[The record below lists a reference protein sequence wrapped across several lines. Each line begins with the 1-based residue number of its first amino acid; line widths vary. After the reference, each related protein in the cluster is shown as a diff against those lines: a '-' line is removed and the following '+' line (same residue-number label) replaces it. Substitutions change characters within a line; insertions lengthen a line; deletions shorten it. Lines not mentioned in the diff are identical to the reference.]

1 MDRTYRRIFA
11 GAAAVALTVSSV
23 GSALAQDETTAPAES
38 AAAGGSYTI
47 GMTNTIVGNGWR
59 EEMRC
64 SILAQAAA
72 SGQVADVEEFHQNS
86 DAAGQA
92 ESIRNFIA
100 AGVDA
105 ILVNPADAAALDE
118 AIKEAT
124 DAGIVVVSM
133 DQAVTA
139 PTAYS
144 ITNDHTE
151 YARLGADWL
160 FSTLG
165 SGDVYYM
172 RGAAGAPADNDRDA
186 GFKAALEDYP
196 DINIVQED
204 ATGWNFDNGKRL
216 MLDFLA
222 SGLPVDGVWTS
233 GIDFVIPQAFQES
246 DVPFVPVVG
255 ADSAEFV
262 SQLVGPNALE
272 GFQGA
277 FVTNPASIG
286 GAAVTLALQ
295 ALNGEIP
302 KVPADS
308 ESAVV
313 HITPVLFENVTEEG
327 RAAAEAALDPDLP
340 GTWPVGITV
349 PDWTTY
355 SKEDLLACGG
365 EPIGES

>member
-1 MDRTYRRIFA
+1 MDRTYRRLFA
-11 GAAAVALTVSSV
+11 GAAAAALTVTSV
-23 GSALAQDETTAPAES
+23 GSVFAQESAAPAES
-38 AAAGGSYTI
+38 AAAAGGYKI
-47 GMTNTIVGNGWR
+47 GMTNTVVGNGWR

-64 SILAQAAA
+64 SILAEAAK
-72 SGQVADVEEFHQNS
+72 SGQVSEVVEFHQNS

-100 AGVDA
+100 AGVNA

-160 FSTLG
+160 FNHLG

-172 RGAAGAPADNDRDA
+172 RGFAGAPADNDRDA
-186 GFKAALEDYP
+186 GFQAALANYP

-204 ATGWNFDNGKRL
+204 ATGWDFDEGKRL
-216 MLDFLA
+216 MLEFLS

-233 GIDFVIPQAFQES
+233 GIDFVIPEAFLES
-246 DVPFVPVVG
+246 EVPIVPIVG
-255 ADSAEFV
+255 ADSAAFV
-262 SQLVGPNALE
+262 RQLAGPDAIE

-286 GAAVTLALQ
+286 GAGLAL
-295 ALNGEIP
+295 ALRVLNGELP
-302 KVPADS
+302 PVPADA

-313 HITPVLFENVTEEG
+313 HITPVLYENVTEEG
-327 RAAAEAALDPDLP
+327 KAAVEAALDPDLP
-340 GTWPVGITV
+340 ATWPVGITV

-355 SKEDLLACGG
+355 TKEELLACGG
-365 EPIGES
+365 TPIGEG